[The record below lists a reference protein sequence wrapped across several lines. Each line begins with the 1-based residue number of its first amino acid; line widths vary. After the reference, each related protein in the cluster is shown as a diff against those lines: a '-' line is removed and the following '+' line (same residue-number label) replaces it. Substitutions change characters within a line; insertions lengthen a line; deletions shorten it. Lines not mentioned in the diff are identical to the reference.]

1 MKKSALYYLL
11 NGFVKIYGK
20 TSRKSKAATPLD
32 PVYVDFIESSDSE
45 SFTVGFHK
53 KAVLPDDID
62 TKKYYIAGYGEN
74 NPARGVI
81 DPQYA
86 HALWVDDNSG
96 RGGILLISLDVV
108 GLLNKDVLKIRGM
121 LKDFSRET
129 NCRYIGVMSTHNHAG
144 IDTMGIW
151 GHLPFKSG
159 KDEKFMDLLFDAVKE
174 CAFEAYKNRHD
185 GDLYLGEI
193 EVPDM
198 QEDIRTPEVY
208 SKTLTRFRFVPRDN
222 SNEIWVLNFAS
233 HSESLQ
239 GCNHLVSA
247 DFPCYLRERIKQ
259 KTHADTFYTVGAI
272 GGMISMNIDN
282 EDVLKKEH
290 RLLESTRSIGFKLAD
305 YALSINNDRKLQPL
319 VNFARKEFYVD
330 VENPVL
336 TVAGYIGLLDAEKFT
351 RKETSAYW
359 CLKSEITYFEIGDK
373 KLLLLPGELFPELV
387 FGGALSAENSGTGKG
402 TEVNPKLIGD
412 IVGDENILI
421 FGLANDELGYIL
433 PPNDFVLN
441 EKSPYIDKAVD
452 IHNRR
457 HYEETNSAGPETS
470 QIIADVVEDITE
482 TIKKHRV
489 G

>member
-1 MKKSALYYLL
+1 MKKSAMYYLL
-11 NGFVKIYGK
+11 NGFVKMYGK
-20 TSRKSKAATPLD
+20 MSRKSKAATPLE
-32 PVYVDFIESSDSE
+32 PVYVDFLDSSDSE

-96 RGGILLISLDVV
+96 RGGVLLISLDVV
-108 GLLNKDVLKIRGM
+108 GLLNRDVQKIRAM
-121 LKDFSRET
+121 LKEFSEET

-151 GHLPFKSG
+151 GRLPFKSG
-159 KDEKFMDLLFDAVKE
+159 KDEKFMSLLFGAVKE
-174 CAFEAYKNRHD
+174 CAFEAYKSRRD

-222 SNEIWVLNFAS
+222 SNETWLLNFAS

-259 KTHADTFYTVGAI
+259 QTNADTFYTVGAI

-282 EDVLKKEH
+282 EDILKKEH
-290 RLLESTRSIGFKLAD
+290 RLLESTRNIGYKLAD
-305 YALSINNDRKLQPL
+305 YAMAINNDRKLQPL

-336 TVAGYIGLLDAEKFT
+336 TVAGYIGLLDADKFT
-351 RKETSAYW
+351 PKDTSAYW

-387 FGGALSAENSGTGKG
+387 FGGALDAENSGTGRGK
-402 TEVNPKLIGD
+402 EVNPKLICD
-412 IVGDENILI
+412 ITGDENILV

-441 EKSPYIDKAVD
+441 KKSPYIEKAVD
-452 IHNRR
+452 GHNRR
-457 HYEETNSAGPETS
+457 HYEETNSAGPETA
-470 QIIADVVEDITE
+470 QTVADVTE
-482 TIKKHRV
+482 EIINTVKKHRV

>member
-11 NGFVKIYGK
+11 NGFVKMYGK
-20 TSRKSKAATPLD
+20 MSRKSKAATPLE
-32 PVYVDFIESSDSE
+32 PVYVDFLDSSDSE

-96 RGGILLISLDVV
+96 RGGVLLISLDVV
-108 GLLNKDVLKIRGM
+108 GLLNRDVQKIRAM
-121 LKDFSRET
+121 LKEFSEET

-151 GHLPFKSG
+151 GRLPFKSG
-159 KDEKFMDLLFDAVKE
+159 KDEKFMSLLFGAVKE
-174 CAFEAYKNRHD
+174 CAFEAYKSRRD

-222 SNEIWVLNFAS
+222 SNETWLLNFAS

-259 KTHADTFYTVGAI
+259 QTNADTFYTVGAI

-282 EDVLKKEH
+282 EDILIKEH
-290 RLLESTRSIGFKLAD
+290 RLLESTRNIGYKLAD
-305 YALSINNDRKLQPL
+305 YAMAINNDRKLQPL

-336 TVAGYIGLLDAEKFT
+336 TVAGYIGLLDADKFT
-351 RKETSAYW
+351 PKDTSAYW
-359 CLKSEITYFEIGDK
+359 CLKSEITYLEIGDK

-387 FGGALSAENSGTGKG
+387 FGGALDAENSGTGRGK
-402 TEVNPKLIGD
+402 EVNPKLICD
-412 IVGDENILI
+412 ITGDENILV
-421 FGLANDELGYIL
+421 FGLSNDELGYIL

-441 EKSPYIDKAVD
+441 KKSPYIEKAVD
-452 IHNRR
+452 GHNRR
-457 HYEETNSAGPETS
+457 HYEETNSAGPETA
-470 QIIADVVEDITE
+470 QTVADVTE
-482 TIKKHRV
+482 EIINTVKKHRV